1 MLWYSAAPKIKIAEG
16 IDLRIISGSARGRS
30 FDAPQGRDTRPTLDR
45 VKEAIFG
52 SIQFQVP
59 GAVALDLF
67 SGSGNMGLEA
77 LSRGA
82 AKAICV
88 DASPV
93 CAALIRKNG
102 EKLGLGEG
110 LRVLNADYRAAL
122 SSILA
127 EGQRVDLVFLDPPYA
142 SGFAADAVERIFRD
156 GLLNPGG
163 TVVVEHAWDQP
174 PQLPQGPW
182 QVARVKKYGVCGV
195 TTLIWRD
202 GE

>member
-1 MLWYSAAPKIKIAEG
+1 M
-16 IDLRIISGSARGRS
+16 RIIAGSARGRS

-59 GAVALDLF
+59 GATVLDLF

-82 AKAICV
+82 AEAICV
-88 DASPV
+88 DASPA

-102 EKLGLGEG
+102 EKLGLAQG

-122 SSILA
+122 SSMML
-127 EGQRVDLVFLDPPYA
+127 EGKQADLVFLDPPYA
-142 SGFAADAVERIFRD
+142 SGFAADAVEIIFRE
-156 GLLNPGG
+156 GLLRPGG
-163 TVVVEHAWDQP
+163 TLIVEHAWDQP
-174 PQLPQGPW
+174 PKLGEGPW
-182 QVARVKKYGVCGV
+182 EVSRVKRYGACGV
-195 TTLIWRD
+195 TTLIWR
-202 GE
+202 ERQ

>member
-59 GAVALDLF
+59 GAVVLDLF

-93 CAALIRKNG
+93 CAALIRKTG

-110 LRVLNADYRAAL
+110 IRVLNADYRAAL
-122 SSILA
+122 SSIQA

-142 SGFAADAVERIFRD
+142 SGFAAEGMGSPEEA
-156 GLLNPGG
+156 
-163 TVVVEHAWDQP
+163 AQ
-174 PQLPQGPW
+174 
-182 QVARVKKYGVCGV
+182 
-195 TTLIWRD
+195 TTATSWSGNQYLALKQQAYDRLISYYNTL
-202 GE
+202 

>member
-1 MLWYSAAPKIKIAEG
+1 M
-16 IDLRIISGSARGRS
+16 RIIAGSARGRS

-59 GAVALDLF
+59 GAVVLDLF

-82 AKAICV
+82 KEAVCV
-88 DASPV
+88 DASPA

-102 EKLGLGEG
+102 EKLGLNEG

-122 SSILA
+122 STMLY
-127 EGQRVDLVFLDPPYA
+127 EGKQADLVFLDPPYA
-142 SGFAADAVERIFRD
+142 SGFAADAVQVIFRE
-156 GLLNPGG
+156 GLLKPGG
-163 TVVVEHAWDQP
+163 AVIVEHAWDQP
-174 PQLPQGPW
+174 PALGEGPW
-182 QVARVKKYGVCGV
+182 QVARVKKYGACGV
-195 TTLIWRD
+195 TTLIWR
-202 GE
+202 ERE